1 MSLEGTQ
8 GHFKYPYKLIIKW
21 FVYVILF
28 SCTVLWVE
36 FYLWFIDKKAES

>member
-21 FVYVILF
+21 FVYIILF
-28 SCTVLWVE
+28 SCTVVQFSELN
-36 FYLWFIDKKAES
+36 FTSGL